1 MGNGYGYGYGYGY
14 GMGTGADPG
23 ILEGGSK
30 IKFMKGEGT
39 GGGVHESSFGKYT
52 GTIVSCMLFTL
63 LWYPPVINAT
73 PLCAPKPQQ
82 DPQWQLLDEVP
93 LRVLPKKMLMI

>member
-1 MGNGYGYGYGYGY
+1 MGMGMGNGYGMGMGNGYGYGYGYGY

-52 GTIVSCMLFTL
+52 RTIVSCMLFTL

-73 PLCAPKPQQ
+73 PLCAPEASTGSP
-82 DPQWQLLDEVP
+82 VATSG
-93 LRVLPKKMLMI
+93 